1 MARRGFLDYVL
12 GGAVGGFEGLAQKR
26 AADEEK
32 ARMAAALARQV
43 RMDAMMMEDRAEAK
57 EDRLEAQKDRLQTQ
71 RQRVL
76 AGGYIPTGRDMP
88 GAVER
93 PFFDEQV
100 IGGQTYR
107 SYLTPGQFARKT
119 AAEAAEFKAK
129 FDPETMTP
137 YQKEMIRQRTL
148 DRLAREKASAGDGSD
163 KVTRAG
169 IDKAIAGA
177 GKIVTASLNQEKM
190 AETQLAALDRIRPDP
205 NRFAGTNDQ
214 LVAAEAAWQKRVD
227 AAQRRLEA
235 AQEKTS
241 RLSPTYEGSLVSR
254 DTTGYGEAFGP
265 PAAPAAP
272 ARQPT
277 RTPLNPQE
285 DALAKQA
292 SAMVQQWMKSGAPK
306 EEISAAVSK
315 INNRLANE
323 IRALRS
329 GGK

>member
-12 GGAVGGFEGLAQKR
+12 GGAVGGLEGLAQKR

-32 ARMAAALARQV
+32 ARMATALARQV
-43 RMDAMMMEDRAEAK
+43 RMDAMEMEDRATAK
-57 EDRLEAQKDRLQTQ
+57 EDRLQAQKDRSQNQ
-71 RQRVL
+71 RQRLL
-76 AGGYIPTGRDMP
+76 AGGYLPTGRDMP
-88 GAVER
+88 GATPRR
-93 PFFDEQV
+93 PVSTEMVD
-100 IGGQTYR
+100 GQEFGLY
-107 SYLTPGQFARKT
+107 STPRQLALQAAMEDAQLKDRFKT
-119 AAEAAEFKAK
+119 DA
-129 FDPETMTP
+129 MTP

-205 NRFAGTNDQ
+205 NRFAGTNEQ

-235 AQEKTS
+235 AQAKTS

-277 RTPLNPQE
+277 YNTKEATLSAGAQRKINEIQSSDLTPEEKQE
-285 DALAKQA
+285 K
-292 SAMVQQWMKSGAPK
+292 VQQVNAILSREIMKARGQ
-306 EEISAAVSK
+306 
-315 INNRLANE
+315 
-323 IRALRS
+323 
-329 GGK
+329 G

>member
-12 GGAVGGFEGLAQKR
+12 GGAVGGLEGLAQKR
-26 AADEEK
+26 VAEEEK
-32 ARMAAALARQV
+32 KRMEEAATRQRMLDTV
-43 RMDAMMMEDRAEAK
+43 SLLNAGYDPEGFSMDAPGATPRPVFDTQMVGTRKFTRSMSPGQTKHMEEVQKERAENRSK
-57 EDRLEAQKDRLQTQ
+57 RLDASLLVPKVPTPRSLRYTEGENGISVYNPDTGTSTFQPYPK
-71 RQRVL
+71 
-76 AGGYIPTGRDMP
+76 GY
-88 GAVER
+88 
-93 PFFDEQV
+93 
-100 IGGQTYR
+100 
-107 SYLTPGQFARKT
+107 TPK
-119 AAEAAEFKAK
+119 
-129 FDPETMTP
+129 
-137 YQKEMIRQRTL
+137 
-148 DRLAREKASAGDGSD
+148 KASAGDGSD

-205 NRFAGTNDQ
+205 NRFQGTNEQ

-235 AQEKTS
+235 AQAKTS

-277 RTPLNPQE
+277 YNTKEATLSAGAQRKINEIQSSDLTPEEKQE
-285 DALAKQA
+285 K
-292 SAMVQQWMKSGAPK
+292 VQQVNAILSREIMKARGQ
-306 EEISAAVSK
+306 
-315 INNRLANE
+315 
-323 IRALRS
+323 
-329 GGK
+329 G